1 MNTIAMILAAGK
13 GERLKPLTN
22 NIPKP
27 LIKVN
32 GKSLLERNIE
42 ILCQSGISKIVI
54 NGSKMG
60 DQIKTYIEDIEN
72 SNLDINYIYEGEDPL
87 GTSGAIFNAID
98 SGLITEEYFWVINA
112 DILTNFSFEKLEV
125 PSEIMGHIILV
136 PNPEHN
142 PDGDFGL
149 SGDKVIIP
157 DNQRYTFSGIS
168 FLSLDCFNKSSKR
181 YFSLADLLNEFIE
194 KELITGEL
202 FFGKWLDVGTI
213 ERLNIAE
220 DMCKKANYEE

>member
-60 DQIKTYIEDIEN
+60 DQIKTHIEGIEN

-87 GTSGAIFNAID
+87 GTS
-98 SGLITEEYFWVINA
+98 
-112 DILTNFSFEKLEV
+112 
-125 PSEIMGHIILV
+125 
-136 PNPEHN
+136 
-142 PDGDFGL
+142 
-149 SGDKVIIP
+149 
-157 DNQRYTFSGIS
+157 
-168 FLSLDCFNKSSKR
+168 
-181 YFSLADLLNEFIE
+181 
-194 KELITGEL
+194 
-202 FFGKWLDVGTI
+202 
-213 ERLNIAE
+213 
-220 DMCKKANYEE
+220 